1 MRELVEMLE
10 RGHPISFHQLPPFPP
25 ITTISTDYHHFHRL
39 PPFPPITTVSTDYH
53 RFHRLPPFPPITTV
67 STDYHTFPVST
78 ILQRVTNCQT
88 LPHGA
93 VRCHGFDGLISH
105 VQYRLDLRN

>member
-39 PPFPPITTVSTDYH
+39 PPFPPITTISTDYH
-53 RFHRLPPFPPITTV
+53 HFHRLPPFPP
-67 STDYHTFPVST
+67 FPDLARGT
-78 ILQRVTNCQT
+78 GFLTRLAIA
-88 LPHGA
+88 LPDNA
-93 VRCHGFDGLISH
+93 DRCH
-105 VQYRLDLRN
+105 RLPDVARRRHTTPYCGR